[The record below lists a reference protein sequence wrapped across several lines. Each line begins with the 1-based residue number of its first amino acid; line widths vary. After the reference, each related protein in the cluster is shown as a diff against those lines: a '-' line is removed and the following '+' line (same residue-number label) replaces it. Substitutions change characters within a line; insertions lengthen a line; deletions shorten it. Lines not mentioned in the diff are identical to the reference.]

1 MQSDAF
7 QILLNR
13 KNCSGRGVRLKAVG
27 PSSMEAAQIDTA
39 KLVDEKATNAEY
51 SALLNRELLKR
62 SIVSVTEASGLKT
75 QAELLKVAPTSWKS
89 HTIGEYEIGKLDEL
103 FTARDYTI
111 LIAIMRQIYDA
122 SQEDVDSIMGGALPV
137 SEG

>member
-1 MQSDAF
+1 MHSDAF

-13 KNCSGRGVRLKAVG
+13 NNCSGRGVRLKAVG

-39 KLVDEKATNAEY
+39 RLVDEKAPNGEY
-51 SALLNRELLKR
+51 GSRLNRELLKR
-62 SIVSVTEASGLKT
+62 SIVAVTDAHGLKT
-75 QAELLKVAPTSWKS
+75 QDDLLKLPPASWKS
-89 HTIGEYEIGKLDEL
+89 YDIGEYETGKLDEL

-111 LIAIMRQIYDA
+111 LIAIMRQLYDA
-122 SQEDVDSIMGGALPV
+122 SQLDVDSVMGGALPV